1 MKNLLLLLFQ
11 LLRSLGTLVEVGGVK
26 ALVAENLLLKHQ
38 LLILQRSRRRAPNLR
53 SQDRLLL
60 GFLSLFLNPR
70 RLFRSAVI
78 LRPSSLLRFMRGF
91 KENKY
96 RFLFSSA
103 RKTKPG
109 PKGPGAELIQA
120 IIELKRRNPGFGCR
134 RIAQQIAATF
144 GIEIDKDI
152 VRRVLS
158 AHYRPQARDDGP
170 SWLTLLGQAKDS
182 LWSVDLFRAESI
194 LLKSHW
200 ILVVMDVFTRRIIG
214 FGVQAVAVDGP
225 ALCRMFNQA
234 ISRQSVPVRLSLD
247 HDPLFQFHRWQANL
261 RILAIET
268 VQSVPFVPVSN
279 PFVERLIGTVRREY
293 LDRLFF
299 WNAGDLGK
307 KLAGFRDY
315 FNQQRVHQG
324 LAGIT
329 PSQAAGGSP
338 PPRADLNQYA
348 WKSYCNGLFE
358 LPIAA

>member
-1 MKNLLLLLFQ
+1 M
-11 LLRSLGTLVEVGGVK
+11 
-26 ALVAENLLLKHQ
+26 
-38 LLILQRSRRRAPNLR
+38 
-53 SQDRLLL
+53 
-60 GFLSLFLNPR
+60 
-70 RLFRSAVI
+70 
-78 LRPSSLLRFMRGF
+78 
-91 KENKY
+91 
-96 RFLFSSA
+96 
-103 RKTKPG
+103 
-109 PKGPGAELIQA
+109 
-120 IIELKRRNPGFGCR
+120 
-134 RIAQQIAATF
+134 
-144 GIEIDKDI
+144 
-152 VRRVLS
+152 RRVLA
-158 AHYRPQARDDGP
+158 AHYRPHDRADGP
-170 SWLTLLGQAKDS
+170 SWLTLLSQAKDS

-225 ALCRMFNQA
+225 ALCHIFNQA
-234 ISRQSVPVRLSLD
+234 ISGQSVPVRLSLD

-268 VQSVPFVPVSN
+268 VQSVPYVPVSN

-299 WNAGDLGK
+299 WNAGDLEL
-307 KLAGFRDY
+307 KLARFQDY

-338 PPRADLNQYA
+338 PPRANLNQYA